1 MVKKKIDKNLAIAA
15 LLLNIFVLPGL
26 GTIIGRRTNE
36 GIGQLILF
44 LVGLPLSLV
53 LVGIVLVLIA
63 WVWGIWS
70 GIKLIKESK

>member
-44 LVGLPLSLV
+44 LVGLHLS